1 MRYTKIL
8 LIEGEIILVPHYGA
22 YPGSTQLL
30 PVKKKK
36 YVLIFDNQCQLAD
49 DDELNVSAVYILV
62 TEIINSSGLILKIS
76 NCTEPLHIAD
86 GTHLEFSSHQS
97 IHWHEGTTAQ
107 DVTLVANVY
116 INCNENYNIYRLHM
130 AEIQLSIIVYGDAEI
145 LESTELYC
153 PTPMTIVHDVSTLL
167 RKINKN
173 LQLPDSRVKRYVV
186 LLLESIGK
194 DEDDFYEKIEE
205 NSQVLSVFRLW
216 NEDSIPTLNISK
228 LYYITQESIGLALT
242 LSTIQFLRN
251 EAEKQTK
258 LDQIP
263 LAKLYLRKAE
273 KTKDWIMSNLR
284 AEPCHILLIPLNTN
298 ASQLTNTI
306 QRLQQYCTK
315 LGYPKTIISPLED
328 YIPKSEIYHKL
339 PYGKLLFE
347 YEDPRKICRWIRYLS
362 PIRMYLYGNE
372 QIIPSEWSKLMVAN
386 EIDHFAELIFNDDD
400 WCTFLENETIKDD
413 IKWNFSAKHGRTWKI
428 TQLTPVKLSSLYDN
442 IRFRSSLRRA
452 HITYFSRMSIVSTQ
466 IFDWLDGCL
475 ESGFIRNEFK
485 LAKHDKASTEI
496 DSKDGE
502 EFDVRLLR
510 SANIEERS
518 FSSTDDDDKNRV
530 KYSLPLSSNQNN
542 ELINYCANKL
552 GLTYVWLENEFY
564 PIEQRFQSIIRP
576 NLWEHLSNIDECQL
590 FIQKKLLQRN
600 QKICLVTSNYL
611 AKRLFTY
618 EHVSNIYAA
627 YLYLNEQDM
636 LSHWIQDFP
645 IIRGVHSSLD
655 SLFQQFNCDLTTNI
669 ESTPLE
675 LPQTVNEDSWP
686 VTFLETDQD
695 GFKRHRYLIEIV
707 LKLPRTLEAKQEM
720 VDELRR
726 VSVENNITFQQINDF
741 EQSYHSNAAIQWYTR
756 DTFLYRL
763 LNRALRCED
772 VESIIKHRFFIADL
786 YQNLEELH
794 QQILSL
800 SNYSQQPISTY
811 YRGQSMSSSDVD
823 LYRQNVGKLIS
834 VNTFFSTTLSLA
846 IALIFAGGSN
856 HESIISNKPV
866 IFSIEV
872 DPLIENKRPYAN
884 INCFSAYEG
893 EDEVLF
899 SIGSIFRIEKVD
911 ELSDIDHIIVIHLK
925 MADENELPQEL
936 ATSDFSAYLPE
947 QTILNPVYSC
957 IGLTSLFEA
966 SEQCARIKSILED
979 VDVQFFDTTDDLEHY
994 AKVIKR
1000 IQSFIIFID
1009 VKLNIPEASQ
1019 QRKLL
1024 SYAENDTHFND
1035 LIYQLLSEMRNNK
1048 RSKEQ
1053 VKDLLVNI
1061 ADVYQLPS
1069 NSSYYVQLILSST
1082 SKKQSEEEFKSKLS
1096 QLSTIITFYQFNS
1109 CMYFLESISEPRK
1122 IGNAT
1127 LVLQSDDANIDSLL
1141 DQFEKAT
1148 AVKHMYVCS
1157 KHAFDIPYRRIIREK
1172 FCNEADLYAQLF
1184 SDNLSKSFIQANES
1198 IDVYNKKNK
1207 ANQYFEQVEQFYQL
1221 MNEYQCQEKHILE

>member
-1 MRYTKIL
+1 
-8 LIEGEIILVPHYGA
+8 
-22 YPGSTQLL
+22 
-30 PVKKKK
+30 
-36 YVLIFDNQCQLAD
+36 
-49 DDELNVSAVYILV
+49 
-62 TEIINSSGLILKIS
+62 
-76 NCTEPLHIAD
+76 
-86 GTHLEFSSHQS
+86 
-97 IHWHEGTTAQ
+97 
-107 DVTLVANVY
+107 
-116 INCNENYNIYRLHM
+116 M

-153 PTPMTIVHDVSTLL
+153 PTPMTIVHDVSVLL
-167 RKINKN
+167 RKIDRN
-173 LQLPDSRVKRYVV
+173 LQLPDSRVKRYFV

-205 NSQVLSVFRLW
+205 NPQVLSVFRLW
-216 NEDSIPTLNISK
+216 NENFIPTLKISK

-242 LSTIQFLRN
+242 FSTIQFLRN

-298 ASQLTNTI
+298 ASHLTNTI
-306 QRLQQYCTK
+306 QNLQQYCTK
-315 LGYPKTIISPLED
+315 LGYPETIICSLED
-328 YIPKSEIYHKL
+328 YIPTSEIYHKL

-347 YEDPRKICRWIRYLS
+347 NEDPRKICRWIRYLS

-372 QIIPSEWSKLMVAN
+372 QIIPSEWSKLMIAN
-386 EIDHFAELIFNDDD
+386 EIDHRAKLIFNDDD
-400 WCTFLENETIKDD
+400 WCTFLENEIIKDD
-413 IKWNFSAKHGRTWKI
+413 IKWNFSAKHGRTWKM
-428 TQLTPVKLSSLYDN
+428 TQLMPIKLNSLYDN

-466 IFDWLDGCL
+466 IFDWFDECL
-475 ESGFIRNEFK
+475 ENGFIRNEFK
-485 LAKHDKASTEI
+485 LARFDKANTAI
-496 DSKDGE
+496 NSKDGE
-502 EFDVRLLR
+502 EFDVRLVR
-510 SANIEERS
+510 YDNIEETS
-518 FSSTDDDDKNRV
+518 FSPTDDNDKNRA
-530 KYSLPLSSNQNN
+530 KYSLPFSSNPND
-542 ELINYCANKL
+542 ELMNHCANKL
-552 GLTYVWLENEFY
+552 DLTYVWLEDEHY
-564 PIEQRFQSIIRP
+564 SIEKRFLSIIQP
-576 NLWEHLSNIDECQL
+576 NRWNHLSNINECQL
-590 FIQKKLLQRN
+590 FIQKKRLQYN

-627 YLYLNEQDM
+627 YLYLNENDM
-636 LSHWIQDFP
+636 LPNWIQDFP
-645 IIRGVHSSLD
+645 IIRGIYTHLD
-655 SLFQQFNCDLTTNI
+655 SLFLQFNCDLTTNI
-669 ESTPLE
+669 ESTPPE

-726 VSVENNITFQQINDF
+726 ASVENNVTFQQINDF

-756 DTFLYRL
+756 DTFLCRL

-772 VESIIKHRFFIADL
+772 VESIIKYRFFIADL

-800 SNYSQQPISTY
+800 SNYSQQPISTC
-811 YRGQSMSSSDVD
+811 YRGQQMPSSDID

-846 IALIFAGGSN
+846 IATMFAGESN
-856 HESIISNKPV
+856 HESITSNKPV

-884 INCFSAYEG
+884 INCFSVYEG

-911 ELSDIDHIIVIHLK
+911 VLSDNDHIIVIHLK
-925 MADENELPQEL
+925 VADANQLPQEL
-936 ATSDFSAYLPE
+936 ATSDFSEYLPE
-947 QTILNPVYSC
+947 QTILNPVYAC

-966 SEQCARIKSILED
+966 NEQCARIKSILED
-979 VDVQFFDTTDDLEHY
+979 VDVQFFDNIVDLEHY

-1000 IQSFIIFID
+1000 IQSFTIFID
-1009 VKLNIPEASQ
+1009 ANLNCPEESQ
-1019 QRKLL
+1019 QRKVL

-1035 LIYQLLSEMRNNK
+1035 LIYQLLSEMRSNK

-1061 ADVYQLPS
+1061 AAVYQLPR
-1069 NSSYYVQLILSST
+1069 NSFYYVHLILSST
-1082 SKKQSEEEFKSKLS
+1082 SKKQSEEEFKRKFAES
-1096 QLSTIITFYQFNS
+1096 STITTFYQFKS

-1127 LVLQSDDANIDSLL
+1127 LILESDDANIDSLL
-1141 DQFEKAT
+1141 DQLEKVT
-1148 AVKHMYVCS
+1148 AVKHMYICS
-1157 KHAFDIPYRRIIREK
+1157 KHASDIPYRRIIRGK
-1172 FCNEADLYAQLF
+1172 FCDEADLYAQLF
-1184 SDNLSKSFIQANES
+1184 SDNLSRSFIQANEQ
-1198 IDVYNKKNK
+1198 IDVYKNKNK
-1207 ANQYFEQVEQFYQL
+1207 ANQYFEQMEQFYQL
-1221 MNEYQCQEKHILE
+1221 MKEYQCQENNILE